1 MKTIQWR
8 VYVEGDDSSLER
20 LAILLHGTDVELQLD
35 AEGPYLHGKAI
46 SEASDAHSAM
56 QRTSELLPRLNAA
69 GRLDSPSFQPVQVGS
84 RVSDGAGRDT
94 VFALAHLSGEGRLMA
109 GGDPGPLLTVA
120 LLDAARTDTNFA
132 QAVELFGSSPD
143 LGWGDLYKIYELL
156 EHAAAGRLRERT
168 GISKSQGDA
177 FTASANDAGISG
189 ILARHAIPRKQQA
202 KRSMTNREA
211 QELIRQMLVAWLR
224 K

>member
-1 MKTIQWR
+1 MQWR

-20 LAILLHGTDVELQLD
+20 LAILLHGMDVELQFD
-35 AEGPYLHGKAI
+35 TEHPYLHGGAI
-46 SEASDAHSAM
+46 SEAIDAHSALE
-56 QRTSELLPRLNAA
+56 RASELLPRLNAV
-69 GRLDSPSFQPVQVGS
+69 GRLDSSSFRPVQVGS
-84 RVSDGAGRDT
+84 RVSDGTGPHT
-94 VFALAHLSGEGRLMA
+94 VFARAHLSGEGHLFA
-109 GGDPGPLLTVA
+109 GGDPGPALTAA
-120 LLDAARTDTNFA
+120 LLETARSDAHFA

-156 EHAAAGRLRERT
+156 EHSAEGRLRERV
-168 GISKSQGDA
+168 GISKAQEDA

-189 ILARHAIPRKQQA
+189 IQARHAIPRKQQA

-211 QELIRQMLVAWLR
+211 QEFMRQMLAAWLR